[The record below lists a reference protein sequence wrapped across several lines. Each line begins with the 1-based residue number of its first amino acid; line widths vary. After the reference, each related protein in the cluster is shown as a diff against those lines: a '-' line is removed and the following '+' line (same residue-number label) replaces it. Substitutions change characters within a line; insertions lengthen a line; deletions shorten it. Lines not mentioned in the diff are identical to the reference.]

1 MASEETTL
9 LVSWSLSRAR
19 DIWVAMG
26 RPPGIR
32 VASVGTAQVHRGYS
46 YRVIILVDVWRE
58 HGRERIQEAVDEL
71 RCRLEPN
78 GLWLDLTPTD
88 RVSAYSNILREL
100 ASYVG
105 AGGWNSSGLIEPE
118 QALEKIRWGIDH
130 MLDVE
135 RARAA
140 ERRVKREPWGTGA

>member
-1 MASEETTL
+1 MTETTL

-19 DIWVAMG
+19 DIWHAMG
-26 RPPGIR
+26 RPPS
-32 VASVGTAQVHRGYS
+32 VWPASINTVQTLRGSS

-58 HGRERIQEAVDEL
+58 HNRDRTQQVIDEL

-78 GLWLDLTPTD
+78 GLWLDLTPTHL
-88 RVSAYSNILREL
+88 VSAYSNVLREL

-105 AGGWNSSGLIEPE
+105 AGGWNTPGFIQPE

-135 RARAA
+135 KKRAG
-140 ERRVKREPWGTGA
+140 ERRAKREPWGTGA